1 MSSSKVIIPPA
12 DLPIT
17 LNGAKQFLQV
27 SGNDEDA
34 LINFLIEAA
43 TSECEQKMQ
52 RALKPRTVR
61 DTMASWDNAYMHRWC
76 PVAMLTHIKYYNTD
90 NVLTD
95 LATDQ
100 YWSYIHEEYGLDAIK
115 LRTGVTFPEVYDRP
129 DAIQITYVAG
139 YGTAGT
145 IPYEILAAIQLK
157 TRHKYDFRTD
167 EAAGNR
173 QSPMSIAS
181 DRLLLPYINYMY
193 TTGL

>member
-17 LNGAKQFLQV
+17 MEGAKKFLQV
-27 SGNDEDA
+27 SGNEEDA
-34 LINFLIEAA
+34 LINFFIEAS

-52 RALKPRTVR
+52 RALMPRTVR
-61 DTMASWDNAYMHRWC
+61 DTMATWDTAYIHRWC
-76 PVAMLTHIKYYNTD
+76 PVIMITHIKYYDAD
-90 NVLTD
+90 NVLTT

-100 YWSYIHEEYGLDAIK
+100 YWSYVHEEYGLDAVK
-115 LRTGVTFPEVYDRP
+115 LRTGVTFPTVYDRP
-129 DAIQITYVAG
+129 DAIQVTYVAG
-139 YGTAGT
+139 YDPAGT
-145 IPYEILAAIQLK
+145 IPYDILAAIQLK

-167 EAAGNR
+167 EADSKSD
-173 QSPMSIAS
+173 SPLSIAS